1 MQLTLPDTLVPWVE
15 RKAARQGFDSVSEYV
30 TDLLARERAQDDP
43 DLSIRDAIAEESG
56 VAPED
61 VSGDVVERRRSE
73 IEQKLLEALASGPAT
88 PMTKDDWN
96 SLRQDEPRPEGSV
109 TAVVNLS

>member
-1 MQLTLPDTLVPWVE
+1 MQLTLPDTLVPWAE
-15 RKAARQGFDSVSEYV
+15 RKAARQGYGSLAEYV

-43 DLSIRDAIAEESG
+43 DLFIRDAIAADSG

-61 VSGDVVERRRSE
+61 VAGDIVERRKGE

-88 PMTKDDWN
+88 PMTKDDWDA
-96 SLRQDEPRPEGSV
+96 LRQLVQSTPSANG
-109 TAVVNLS
+109 